1 MSIFN
6 RGAPDDPEISALNDA
21 YDDFVSGVLAPRD
34 EIDPDIAAAMRQLR
48 QLETGTAEPPGLRAQ
63 IWEDLMSTV
72 PSVTA
77 GSLAAP
83 LPQRPRKLD
92 EHTSSGGGRL
102 LPHTSRAST
111 ITRWLFAALIVLS
124 VAGGTWWSQRGGGGD
139 PTPTTA
145 ALAPRPD
152 GSTPTALEQRPCLA
166 LPNPYFD
173 CPNAMRNVGFTG
185 SWTGD
190 ALDGGEYQVQLQGWA
205 IATGSSVAGGQ
216 STDSEGWVTD
226 FVINGAY
233 TATFSEQAIVNPGG
247 WTNDAIQYIDAGQPV
262 ELVRG
267 DNVSYRLGSL
277 VEIKNPLAEQRLEF
291 KRAVIYR
298 GDITSLSMTADGV
311 TTRAEGDTTLPAKV
325 GVEHRSSLALS
336 LVTLDILPGVPF
348 PPASLHV
355 NAYIG
360 PVDPQTGPA
369 DLQGFVLF
377 LYDMQG

>member
-1 MSIFN
+1 
-6 RGAPDDPEISALNDA
+6 
-21 YDDFVSGVLAPRD
+21 
-34 EIDPDIAAAMRQLR
+34 
-48 QLETGTAEPPGLRAQ
+48 
-63 IWEDLMSTV
+63 MSTSASTA
-72 PSVTA
+72 PA
-77 GSLAAP
+77 GSLRAP
-83 LPQRPRKLD
+83 RSHAPNRRLEQSPPGGIRLRP
-92 EHTSSGGGRL
+92 HA
-102 LPHTSRAST
+102 SRPWQLG
-111 ITRWLFAALIVLS
+111 RWLIAALIVLS
-124 VAGGTWWSQRGGGGD
+124 VAGGTWWSQQGGSGD

-173 CPNAMRNVGFTG
+173 CPNAMRDVGFTG
-185 SWTGD
+185 SWIGG

-247 WTNDAIQYIDAGQPV
+247 WTNDAIEYIDAGQPV

-298 GDITSLSMTADGV
+298 GDITPFSATAGGV
-311 TTRAEGDTTLPAKV
+311 TTRAEGDTTLPAQI
-325 GVEHRSSLALS
+325 GVKHRSSLALS

-377 LYDMQG
+377 LYDIPG